1 MVLAVCTTTDRHG
14 EPCVS
19 PRGTAED
26 ESPEFVPLDK
36 GDAALF
42 ASGVRMTTPSQSPPY
57 ALRKGEKEFVCLDP
71 NPNGF

>member
-1 MVLAVCTTTDRHG
+1 MVLAVWTTTDRHG

-36 GDAALF
+36 GHAALF
-42 ASGVRMTTPSQSPPY
+42 ASGGQDEDSLSISPY

-71 NPNGF
+71 NGF